1 MSNHHFWVR
10 TDSFSYQTK
19 SGANPSQ
26 FLQLA
31 KPAGFLPL
39 SPFPFP
45 PIGEPTEIQKATYD
59 FLWKDETG
67 VFAPWTKWNGRCLH
81 IEIGTTPHPGNSHH
95 QDDSIFSRESL

>member
-19 SGANPSQ
+19 SGANPSR

-31 KPAGFLPL
+31 KLAGFLPL

-81 IEIGTTPHPGNSHH
+81 IGNWNYPPP
-95 QDDSIFSRESL
+95 R